1 MGYVKEQLLRLKNK
15 RKRLICQF
23 LNLISSY
30 FYNFSRSGK
39 KMTQPNRNN
48 SKTWDEVSDLKDIGA
63 ILRKKRKQMKLTQN
77 DAAGL
82 CNVGT
87 RFISELE
94 NGKPMMHFDKA
105 LKVLKRFGFTFG
117 IRER

>member
-1 MGYVKEQLLRLKNK
+1 
-15 RKRLICQF
+15 
-23 LNLISSY
+23 
-30 FYNFSRSGK
+30 
-39 KMTQPNRNN
+39 MTQSTQNN
-48 SKTWDEVSDLKDIGA
+48 GNTWVEAADLKTIGA
-63 ILRKKRKQMKLTQN
+63 MLRIKRKQMKLTQS

-94 NGKPMMHFDKA
+94 NGKPTMHFDKA

-117 IRER
+117 VRER

>member
-1 MGYVKEQLLRLKNK
+1 MAPTNQDKRNVWIEVCDLKEIGALLRSK
-15 RKRLICQF
+15 RK
-23 LNLISSY
+23 
-30 FYNFSRSGK
+30 K
-39 KMTQPNRNN
+39 
-48 SKTWDEVSDLKDIGA
+48 
-63 ILRKKRKQMKLTQN
+63 MKLTQS

-82 CNVGT
+82 CNVGP

-94 NGKPMMHFDKA
+94 NGKPTMHFEKA

>member
-1 MGYVKEQLLRLKNK
+1 MPQT
-15 RKRLICQF
+15 
-23 LNLISSY
+23 
-30 FYNFSRSGK
+30 
-39 KMTQPNRNN
+39 TQNN
-48 SKTWDEVSDLKDIGA
+48 STTWAEVVDLKAIGA
-63 ILRKKRKQMKLTQN
+63 MLRTKRKQMKLTQS

-94 NGKPMMHFDKA
+94 NGKPTMHFDKA
-105 LKVLKRFGFTFG
+105 LKVLKRFGFTIG